1 MRTRIIKALAI
12 LTAIVT
18 LTQMSTCPVQAA
30 EADIENEIDWEGQG
44 FVTMHT
50 TAYCLHG
57 VTANG
62 GYTRPYTAAC
72 NPHLGDV
79 AIVYTMDGQFLGMY
93 EITDTGST
101 NGLQSGRVID
111 VWRVDYTQ
119 CESWMKL
126 TRGKVRVKW
135 IEGEG

>member
-1 MRTRIIKALAI
+1 MIKKI
-12 LTAIVT
+12 LTCLVT
-18 LTQMSTCPVQAA
+18 LTTAVLLTSVPVQAS
-30 EADIENEIDWEGQG
+30 EIEGIDWEGQG

-72 NPHLGDV
+72 NPHLGDI
-79 AIVYTMDGQFLGMY
+79 AIVYSMDGDFLGMY

-126 TRGKVRVKW
+126 TGGKVRVKW
-135 IEGEG
+135 VEGEG